1 MKKTLKRGLC
11 LVLAMVLALA
21 MGITALAAGITTL
34 AECEHESHH
43 STYRRVSGYRY
54 VSNTQC
60 SAEYEETWNCKKCG
74 QKLVKGTVTLK
85 SDHVGGS
92 VYSSSCNGSMQTWW
106 RNCSNCNHGFSE
118 LHRCPK
124 APHSGSCTVL
134 PCAVPPETVKK

>member
-1 MKKTLKRGLC
+1 M
-11 LVLAMVLALA
+11 LAMVLAMA

-85 SDHVGGS
+85 SSHEGGA

-118 LHRCPK
+118 LHKCPK
-124 APHSGSCTVL
+124 APHTGPCTVL
-134 PCAVPPETVKK
+134 PYSVTPETEKK

>member
-11 LVLAMVLALA
+11 LVLAMVLAMA

-54 VSNTQC
+54 VSSSYC
-60 SAEYEETWNCKKCG
+60 EADYEETWTCKKCG

-124 APHSGSCTVL
+124 APHSGSCTAL
-134 PCAVPPETVKK
+134 PCVVPPETVKK